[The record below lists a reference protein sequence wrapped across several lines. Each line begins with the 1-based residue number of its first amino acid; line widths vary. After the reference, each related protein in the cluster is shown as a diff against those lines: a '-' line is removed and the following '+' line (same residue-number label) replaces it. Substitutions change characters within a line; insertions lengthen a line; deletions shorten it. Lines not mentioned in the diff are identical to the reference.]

1 MGFLAWLENS
11 GVVAII
17 NESLWAYPIVLSCHA
32 IGMAVVVGIVLMI
45 DLRILG
51 YARGIPI
58 PSLERLFSVAWA
70 GFFLNLLSGTLLFS
84 IDATRFFFL
93 NVFRIKILLIILGMI
108 SIRMLLGAVR
118 SSTQPLTAEGSAS
131 GKTKLMATLSL
142 IFWIGAIFAGRL
154 IAYLE

>member
-1 MGFLAWLENS
+1 MLNPFQ
-11 GVVAII
+11 
-17 NESLWAYPIVLSCHA
+17 Y
-32 IGMAVVVGIVLMI
+32 IGKIK
-45 DLRILG
+45 
-51 YARGIPI
+51 
-58 PSLERLFSVAWA
+58 
-70 GFFLNLLSGTLLFS
+70 
-84 IDATRFFFL
+84 

-108 SIRMLLGAVR
+108 SVRMLLGAVR

>member
-1 MGFLAWLENS
+1 MGFLAWLENT
-11 GVVAII
+11 GLVAII
-17 NESLWAYPIVLSCHA
+17 HESLWAYPIVLSCHA

-108 SIRMLLGAVR
+108 SVRMLLGAVR